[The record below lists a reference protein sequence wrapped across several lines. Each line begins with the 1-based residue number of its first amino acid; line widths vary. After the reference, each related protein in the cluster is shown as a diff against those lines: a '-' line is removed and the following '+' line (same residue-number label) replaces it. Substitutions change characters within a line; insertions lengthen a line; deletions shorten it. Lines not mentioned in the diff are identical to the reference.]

1 MTSFPQSCTGASA
14 FGWMLA
20 YLRGPDTVAE
30 YIQAFAGTD
39 PRTIMLLLVLLFIIV
54 GDFVDAVP
62 VIIIFMP
69 SFSSWR
75 RSATSTRC
83 TWALSSS
90 LRWCSA

>member
-20 YLRGPDTVAE
+20 YLHGPDTVAE

-69 SFSSWR
+69 IILKLAEVGDINSVR
-75 RSATSTRC
+75 MGV
-83 TWALSSS
+83 SSS